1 MPGLID
7 AHTHLTFGEP
17 TGNDEL
23 FNHRTEAYS
32 SMLSAYNA
40 RKVLRAGV
48 TSVLDA
54 DCLWNIGCELRD
66 AIEAGI
72 VEGPRMRAGGQAL
85 MTMLGGTAGR
95 MIADEGRTGYA
106 TVVTGRD
113 VMVNEI
119 RRQIKYGVDWIK
131 IMVTG
136 LIPSMKGPEV
146 KVWNLDELRTVCDTA
161 HELNTKVVAHCR
173 NSESTRDA
181 ARAGVD
187 LIYHASYLDDE
198 AIEAVMEAGSA
209 MCPTFTLLGNLA
221 DYGEKVGTAPEL
233 LDVFRAEIEVT
244 AKQLA
249 KAHAAGVR
257 FLAGSETGF
266 AVTPVGEWHARELE
280 MFVRVHGHVADG
292 GDRRGHPQRR
302 FRHADGGR
310 ARHAGARP
318 HRRRPGRRRRPAADI
333 TVLQDKNA
341 HRRGHQGGQ
350 ADRPDHAHPGAPDA
364 QQSDQ
369 VRFLAACP
377 LTRRL
382 ALTEEQLG
390 AHVAVS
396 EARAPPASIDVH
408 AHAVLALTRARPGA
422 AGPELGASAGRHAVL
437 PGRRL
442 LPARRPLR
450 GRPFMDVD
458 VRLAAMDAAGIDLQ
472 VLSPNPITYFNALPA
487 DAAVAFARAHND
499 ALAELV
505 GQAPGPAARPPPSCR
520 CRTSPPRSPR
530 PAARCATWAWWG
542 STSTPTRPGAPS
554 TTPRSTRSTRRWS
567 TSTSH
572 CSCTRP
578 RWGQRSRGRPAAA
591 PVRPGHAVR
600 LRLRRD
606 SRGGRAGVRRRAGTS
621 PRPGRL
627 RPPRRR
633 YGGVPRRA
641 FARAVS
647 VAPVG
652 ERGAAGQRLRALLPA
667 DLVRHPRPRRRGPSS
682 CWSTQAGTER
692 LVFGTNFAGWDSGG
706 DDGPGPLVDTLTANA
721 ERLLRI

>member
-1 MPGLID
+1 MVRNVPVTTTFLGGPVGGSILISGGTLVDGTGAAARPDEAVLIREGRVTALGARALADVEATGVDERIDATGKTVMPGLID

-23 FNHRTEAYS
+23 FHHRTEAYS

-95 MIADEGRTGYA
+95 MIKDEGRTGYA

-173 NSESTRDA
+173 NSDSTRDA

-198 AIEAVMEAGSA
+198 AIEAVVEAGSA

-244 AKQLA
+244 ATQLT
-249 KAHAAGVR
+249 KAHAAGVP
-257 FLAGSETGF
+257 FLTGSETGF

-280 MFVRVHGHVADG
+280 MLVEYMGMSPMEAIVAATHNGAFAMRMDDVGTLEHGKIADVLVID
-292 GDRRGHPQRR
+292 GDPL
-302 FRHADGGR
+302 ADVK
-310 ARHAGARP
+310 
-318 HRRRPGRRRRPAADI
+318 
-333 TVLQDKNA
+333 VLQDKTRI
-341 HRRGHQGGQ
+341 HEVVKDGRRI
-350 ADRPDHAHPGAPDA
+350 DLSAPIPE
-364 QQSDQ
+364 QKPRSSDQ

-377 LTRRL
+377 LTRSL
-382 ALTEEQLG
+382 ALTEEQIERMS
-390 AHVAVS
+390 HV
-396 EARAPPASIDVH
+396 
-408 AHAVLALTRARPGA
+408 
-422 AGPELGASAGRHAVL
+422 
-437 PGRRL
+437 
-442 LPARRPLR
+442 
-450 GRPFMDVD
+450 
-458 VRLAAMDAAGIDLQ
+458 
-472 VLSPNPITYFNALPA
+472 
-487 DAAVAFARAHND
+487 
-499 ALAELV
+499 
-505 GQAPGPAARPPPSCR
+505 
-520 CRTSPPRSPR
+520 
-530 PAARCATWAWWG
+530 
-542 STSTPTRPGAPS
+542 
-554 TTPRSTRSTRRWS
+554 
-567 TSTSH
+567 
-572 CSCTRP
+572 
-578 RWGQRSRGRPAAA
+578 
-591 PVRPGHAVR
+591 
-600 LRLRRD
+600 
-606 SRGGRAGVRRRAGTS
+606 
-621 PRPGRL
+621 
-627 RPPRRR
+627 
-633 YGGVPRRA
+633 
-641 FARAVS
+641 
-647 VAPVG
+647 
-652 ERGAAGQRLRALLPA
+652 
-667 DLVRHPRPRRRGPSS
+667 
-682 CWSTQAGTER
+682 
-692 LVFGTNFAGWDSGG
+692 
-706 DDGPGPLVDTLTANA
+706 
-721 ERLLRI
+721 